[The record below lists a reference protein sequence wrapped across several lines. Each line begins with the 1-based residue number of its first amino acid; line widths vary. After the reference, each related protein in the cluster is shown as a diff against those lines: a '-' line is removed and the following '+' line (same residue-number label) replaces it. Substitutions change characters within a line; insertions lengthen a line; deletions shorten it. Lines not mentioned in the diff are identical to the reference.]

1 MRTTQETGRQVCID
15 SLAIADPRTRSECN
29 ARCRS
34 DKTSEAK
41 SSTKSPCACRIAR
54 ARDRPTPDA
63 FTVRRPHVSKNADT
77 RLLSVEFYEKCP
89 GAGAVTLTIE
99 VTYTL
104 CLS

>member
-1 MRTTQETGRQVCID
+1 MQRPLPFGQDVRGEVVDEVAMRMPNRARAGP
-15 SLAIADPRTRSECN
+15 ADPGCVYGQS
-29 ARCRS
+29 
-34 DKTSEAK
+34 
-41 SSTKSPCACRIAR
+41 
-54 ARDRPTPDA
+54 
-63 FTVRRPHVSKNADT
+63 VRRPHVSKNADT